1 MTLRP
6 PTRPAA
12 LPLIC
17 ALPVLLSGC
26 LPAPVGPD
34 LGRLSAVPD
43 AAWQPADLIDRSLLP
58 QSRVL
63 PLPEA
68 IRRAPVGSVIVAC
81 QHAGAVWGACTHLTR
96 KVSADNLSEET
107 GVIGTGARLRPVSS
121 LLERDLI
128 LVIDA
133 GVRETHL
140 RALNAEIRRLS
151 GAPYQLNGQLN
162 AFDCSTYQNALQRAA
177 GLPDAVPLDPRWGA
191 FLPLGALNVPGHS
204 LLWAGISDRVTLTPP
219 GPAPA
224 R

>member
-1 MTLRP
+1 MTLRT
-6 PTRPAA
+6 PTRLAA
-12 LPLIC
+12 LPLVC

-34 LGRLSAVPD
+34 LDRLAAVPD
-43 AAWQPADLIDRSLLP
+43 AAWQPADLIYRSRLP
-58 QSRVL
+58 QARVL
-63 PLPEA
+63 PLSEA

-81 QHAGAVWGACTHLTR
+81 QTTRALWGACTHLTR
-96 KVSADNLSEET
+96 KVAAATLSEET
-107 GVIGTGARLRPVSS
+107 GVVGTGARLRPADS
-121 LLERDLI
+121 LLDRDLI

-133 GVRETHL
+133 GIREQHL
-140 RALNAEIRRLS
+140 DALNAGIRRLS

-177 GLPDAVPLDPRWGA
+177 GLPDAVPLDPSWRA
-191 FLPLGALNVPGHS
+191 FLPLGALRVPGHR